1 MENKTNAS
9 FGSMRFANT
18 HLKVWRASKC
28 LIELY
33 LKKYII
39 STNCKTG
46 PKEILAS
53 GNYGTLINVGDFYN
67 LKNKIE
73 YFYYNRNK
81 KKIRNK
87 IKSGFKSIHRFDYKK
102 NFKKFENIIKKHLY
116 LKLKK
121 KI

>member
-1 MENKTNAS
+1 MKIISGKQNA
-9 FGSMRFANT
+9 MQVLDQCDLLILT
-18 HLKVWRASKC
+18 SKFEGLPNV
-28 LIELY
+28 LIEAQY

-87 IKSGFKSIHRFDYKK
+87 IKSGFKSLHRFDYKK
-102 NFKKFENIIKKHLY
+102 NCKKFENIIQKHL
-116 LKLKK
+116 
-121 KI
+121 